1 MESLFELWGKRNPEW
16 EKRYQTTIMDVFTDY
31 GKGVNQY
38 QDIRGKIFGAGYEI
52 YIIAFF
58 IGLYYNQT
66 KPLVDDKAKRKV
78 LGQAIMYWGNVE
90 NRMGRNS
97 YGKIREYMFA
107 ALIAK
112 TNVDLIALDKG
123 EVSARSI
130 VDELITKM
138 EEYANF
144 GFDYI
149 EEQLENDP
157 NHFFKES
164 AFLRV
169 FTSFLTNE
177 DDTDESNDEP
187 DSLDDELDSLDE
199 DEPDSLGDSNNEDG
213 QKTEDIIDE
222 EAMRAEAEK
231 PWNQDD
237 IDRLALFFEHG
248 MDPARISD
256 RLGKSLYA
264 VQFQLS
270 QLGLMR
276 MPLNVTVKNTDQG
289 GTVINKSG
297 QVIYTDEAP
306 LKVFN
311 DKIYRFNMKS
321 MCMTV
326 KDVKRV
332 DGEWVKGGKMLVAYS
347 DSELYP
353 KLSRSNFIDDIEDF
367 VEGDK
372 REANKIKVKGIWYD
386 YYGDKLGSKG

>member
-1 MESLFELWGKRNPEW
+1 METLFELWGKRNPEW

-52 YIIAFF
+52 FIIAFF
-58 IGLYYNQT
+58 IGLYYDQT

-97 YGKIREYMFA
+97 YSKIREYMFA

-138 EEYANF
+138 EQYANF

-169 FTSFLTNE
+169 FTSFLSKDE
-177 DDTDESNDEP
+177 DVDESTDEP
-187 DSLDDELDSLDE
+187 DSLDVPDSLEGDVPDSLDDSS
-199 DEPDSLGDSNNEDG
+199 DEEHGDESVM
-213 QKTEDIIDE
+213 DE
-222 EAMRAEAEK
+222 EALRKEAEK
-231 PWNQDD
+231 PWDKYD
-237 IDRLALFFEHG
+237 IEKLLFLFDRG
-248 MDPARISD
+248 MVPVEIAERM
-256 RLGKSLYA
+256 GKSIYS
-264 VQFQLS
+264 VQYQLA
-270 QLGLMR
+270 QHGKIK
-276 MPLNVTVKNTDQG
+276 MPLNVTVKNTEQG
-289 GTVINKSG
+289 GFVLNKSG

-321 MCMTV
+321 ICMTV

-332 DGEWVKGGKMLVAYS
+332 NGEWVKGSKMLVAYS
-347 DSELYP
+347 DSDLYP
-353 KLSRSNFIDDIEDF
+353 KLSRSNFIEDIEDF
-367 VEGDK
+367 IEDDNPQ
-372 REANKIKVKGIWYD
+372 ANKIKVKGIWYD
-386 YYGDKLGSKG
+386 YYGDVLGSNH

>member
-1 MESLFELWGKRNPEW
+1 METLFELWGKRNPEW

-58 IGLYYNQT
+58 IGLYYDQT

-138 EEYANF
+138 EQYANF

-169 FTSFLTNE
+169 FTSFLSKDE
-177 DDTDESNDEP
+177 DVDESTDEP
-187 DSLDDELDSLDE
+187 DSLDVPDSLEGDVPDSLDDSS
-199 DEPDSLGDSNNEDG
+199 DEEHGDESVM
-213 QKTEDIIDE
+213 DE
-222 EAMRAEAEK
+222 EALRKEAEK
-231 PWNQDD
+231 HKRAED
-237 IDRLALFFEHG
+237 
-248 MDPARISD
+248 
-256 RLGKSLYA
+256 
-264 VQFQLS
+264 
-270 QLGLMR
+270 
-276 MPLNVTVKNTDQG
+276 
-289 GTVINKSG
+289 
-297 QVIYTDEAP
+297 
-306 LKVFN
+306 
-311 DKIYRFNMKS
+311 
-321 MCMTV
+321 
-326 KDVKRV
+326 DVK
-332 DGEWVKGGKMLVAYS
+332 L
-347 DSELYP
+347 
-353 KLSRSNFIDDIEDF
+353 
-367 VEGDK
+367 
-372 REANKIKVKGIWYD
+372 
-386 YYGDKLGSKG
+386 

>member
-1 MESLFELWGKRNPEW
+1 METLFELWGKRNPEW

-58 IGLYYNQT
+58 IGLYYDQT

-138 EEYANF
+138 EQYANF

-169 FTSFLTNE
+169 FTSFLSKDE
-177 DDTDESNDEP
+177 DVDESTDEP
-187 DSLDDELDSLDE
+187 DSLDVPDSLEGDVPDSLDDSS
-199 DEPDSLGDSNNEDG
+199 DEEHGDESVM
-213 QKTEDIIDE
+213 DE
-222 EAMRAEAEK
+222 EALRKEAEK
-231 PWNQDD
+231 PWDKYD
-237 IDRLALFFEHG
+237 IEKLLLFFDRG
-248 MDPARISD
+248 MVPVEIAERM
-256 RLGKSLYA
+256 GKSIYS
-264 VQFQLS
+264 VQYQLA
-270 QLGLMR
+270 QHGKIK
-276 MPLNVTVKNTDQG
+276 MPLNVTVKNTGQG
-289 GTVINKSG
+289 GFVLNKSG

-321 MCMTV
+321 ICMTV

-332 DGEWVKGGKMLVAYS
+332 NGEWVKGSKMLVAYS
-347 DSELYP
+347 DSDLYP
-353 KLSRSNFIDDIEDF
+353 KLSRSNFIEDIEDF
-367 VEGDK
+367 IEDDNPQ
-372 REANKIKVKGIWYD
+372 ANKIKVKGIWYD
-386 YYGDKLGSKG
+386 YYGDVLGSNH